1 MLLSRNVLK
10 YFPQF
15 LIVVLIVVLPSSL
28 CFGATCTTTSTT
40 TWDCGTPGSN
50 DDLIVNH
57 DITISGNFTVNNGSI
72 TVNSPNTLT
81 ISGNLTFN
89 NGSTVL
95 VNSGGGIH
103 VTGNFENKN
112 GSNNID
118 ILGSLTIVGNF
129 RNGTG
134 AGTDALIN
142 VGSTGTIHYGG
153 SCSNPGDV
161 TDGVD
166 TFTGCDNSILPI
178 ELVFFRGNHER
189 GVNILEWQT
198 ATEINNDFFSI
209 ERSQDARTWEE
220 IAKVAGNGNSDVILD
235 YQYRDERPLYGSNY
249 YRLKQVDYDGKSE
262 YFHIILI
269 KTGDLPDLSIESTF
283 PNPTTDELQVNY
295 LSNNTI
301 PIKLNIY
308 DSNGLSVIKRDVENR
323 PGFNQLVLSTDHL
336 APGIYL
342 LLMENRGSHFSRKI
356 VIY

>member
-1 MLLSRNVLK
+1 VLTLVILS
-10 YFPQF
+10 
-15 LIVVLIVVLPSSL
+15 SHSWA
-28 CFGATCTTTSTT
+28 ATCTTTSTT

-112 GSNNID
+112 ESNNID

-129 RNGTG
+129 TNGTG

-153 SCSNPGDV
+153 TCSNPGNV

-178 ELVFFRGNHER
+178 ELVFFRGRHDR

-198 ATEINNDFFSI
+198 ATEINNDFFAI
-209 ERSQDARTWEE
+209 QRGQDARQWEE
-220 IAKVAGNGNSDVILD
+220 IASVAGQGDSELLVN
-235 YQYRDERPLYGSNY
+235 YEYRDLRPLYGSNY
-249 YRLKQVDYDGKSE
+249 YRLKQVDYDGQSE
-262 YFHIILI
+262 VFPIILV
-269 KTGDLPDLSIESTF
+269 KTGDLPDLSIQSIF
-283 PNPTTDELQVNY
+283 PNPTIGAVEINY
-295 LSNNTI
+295 LSNNTKPVVLQLFNSKGSI
-301 PIKLNIY
+301 VFKSIL
-308 DSNGLSVIKRDVENR
+308 ENH
-323 PGFNQLVLSTDHL
+323 PGYHL
-336 APGIYL
+336 KALPMAEMAAGIYL
-342 LLMENRGSHFSRKI
+342 LSLENGEYRAQRKI
-356 VIY
+356 VKE